1 MLAVTILAVV
11 ATGILAVRA
20 SAIRSG
26 ARARNEKIAT
36 LLAQRILA
44 ELALGPP
51 PLASATRE
59 EKFKDYPGFSYRI
72 EVSEGSLIGVARVR
86 RVRISIHYPIP
97 PGPEGDTAVFVLET
111 FFPPEGK
118 EPKA

>member
-1 MLAVTILAVV
+1 MLAVTILAAA

-44 ELALGPP
+44 ELALAPP
-51 PLASATRE
+51 ASASRE

-97 PGPEGDTAVFVLET
+97 PGPEGDTAAFVLET